1 MNAAFTPAEH
11 HRIQAT
17 LALAQLLERVE
28 QRPGLLAADPYRTL
42 VRQLAELLS
51 SPDLPAA
58 AREAILQRSPAA
70 AQVYENLHY
79 AVAGLSRSPL
89 DAATRAE
96 LDARALLAR
105 LARPK
110 AEPGA
115 QG

>member
-1 MNAAFTPAEH
+1 MNASLTPAEQ

-28 QRPGLLAADPYRTL
+28 QRPGVLSADQYRAL
-42 VRQLAELLS
+42 VQQLAELLHQ
-51 SPDLPAA
+51 DLPAA

-79 AVAGLSRSPL
+79 AVAGLARSPL

-96 LDARALLAR
+96 IATRELLGRLGLPRPDAAT
-105 LARPK
+105 
-110 AEPGA
+110 G
-115 QG
+115 G